1 LTTENINAILL
12 LIVLLSGLGLLGI
25 IFWLLRVTSQSRVSG
40 RVGTFVGQASEFQ
53 RTREAPKVSG
63 MTIRLEQFEGL
74 RGRINEALAMLSS
87 FKLQSRISSAYW
99 PITDIEFILIQWLG
113 TILGFFLGWL
123 VSRNIVGGIGLG
135 VLLYFVPNLLLDR
148 AIIARR
154 KKFGEQLLDFLVL
167 VTGGVQAGY
176 GLPQSLDLA
185 VGQSVPPA
193 SEEFGRVLREVK
205 FGFGLDQALMNLSDR
220 MQNDDL
226 MLVVT
231 AIIINSQV
239 GGNLS
244 LVLSSAI
251 ETIRERLRLFGEVRS
266 LTAYARFVGNFISL
280 LPVIAAL
287 LIYLVNP
294 GYFETLGTSII
305 TQIIF
310 VLAIIGVIIGNI
322 VIRQIVK
329 IKV

>member
-1 LTTENINAILL
+1 MTTDNISAILL
-12 LIVLLSGLGLLGI
+12 LVVLLSGLGLLAI
-25 IFWLLRVTSQSRVSG
+25 IIWLIRMTSQSRVSG
-40 RVGTFVGQASEFQ
+40 RVGTFVGQA
-53 RTREAPKVSG
+53 EAYPRIQQIPQVEG
-63 MTIRLEQFEGL
+63 TMVRLEQLEGL
-74 RGRINEALAMLSS
+74 RGRINETLGVLSS
-87 FKLQSRISSAYW
+87 FKLQSKISSAYW
-99 PITDIEFILIQWLG
+99 PITDIEFIVVQWLSA
-113 TILGFFLGWL
+113 ILGLFLGWL
-123 VSRNIVGGIGLG
+123 IAQSIIGGIGLG
-135 VLLYFVPNLLLDR
+135 VLAYLIPNLMLDR
-148 AIIARR
+148 AIAARR
-154 KKFGEQLLDFLVL
+154 KKFGDQLLDFLVL

-176 GLPQSLDLA
+176 SLPQSLDLA
-185 VGQSVPPA
+185 VGQTTAPV

-205 FGFGLDQALMNLSDR
+205 FGFGLDQALLNLSDR

-244 LVLSSAI
+244 LVLQSAI
-251 ETIRERLRLFGEVRS
+251 STIRERIRLFGEVRS

-280 LPVIAAL
+280 LPVIAGL

-294 GYFETLGTSII
+294 RYFDTVGSSLI

-310 VLAIIGVIIGNI
+310 VLAIIGVLIGNI

>member
-1 LTTENINAILL
+1 MTTDNISAILL
-12 LIVLLSGLGLLGI
+12 LVVLLSGLGLLGI
-25 IFWLLRVTSQSRVSG
+25 IIWLIRITSQSRVSG
-40 RVGTFVGQASEFQ
+40 RVGTFVGQAEDFPRIQ
-53 RTREAPKVSG
+53 QTPQVEG
-63 MTIRLEQFEGL
+63 TMIRLEQFEGL
-74 RGRINEALAMLSS
+74 RGKINETLGMISS
-87 FKLQSRISSAYW
+87 FKLQSKISSAYW
-99 PITDIEFILIQWLG
+99 PITDVEFIVLQWLG
-113 TILGFFLGWL
+113 VFLGVLLGWL
-123 VSRNIVGGIGLG
+123 IAQNIIGGLGLG
-135 VLLYFVPNLLLDR
+135 VLAYLVPNLLLDR
-148 AIIARR
+148 SIAARR
-154 KKFGEQLLDFLVL
+154 KKFGDQLLDFLVL

-176 GLPQSLDLA
+176 SLPQSLDLA
-185 VGQSVPPA
+185 VGQSTAPT

-205 FGFGLDQALMNLSDR
+205 FGFGLDQALLNLSDR

-244 LVLSSAI
+244 LVLQSAI
-251 ETIRERLRLFGEVRS
+251 STIRERIRLFGEVRS

-280 LPVIAAL
+280 LPLIAGL

-294 GYFETLGTSII
+294 GYFATLGTSPI

-310 VLAIIGVIIGNI
+310 ILALIGVLIGNI
-322 VIRQIVK
+322 VIRQIAK